1 MFALRS
7 WNFFKIHFFNRL
19 KFMQDKIIIHHARE
33 HNLKNISLEI
43 PRDSF
48 TVFTGVSGSGKSSLA
63 FDTIYQEGQ
72 RRYLESLSAYARQ
85 YLGSMEKPDV
95 ESIQGLSPTVCIDQK
110 TVNRNPRSTVGTV
123 TEIYDHF
130 RLLYARLGQVECP
143 SCGKEIQT
151 QTPDRVADR
160 ILAQKRAKM
169 VTIMAPIVQERKG
182 EYRKEIETLR
192 AEGFTKIRL
201 DGKIQSL
208 EEEIQLKR
216 YEKHTLEVIMDR
228 IVLLPINRARFI
240 EGLEK
245 AIGMTKGTFSLLI
258 ENDYTLESIQNACVK
273 CGVSFPEIEPR
284 LFSFN
289 NPVGACERCE
299 GLGQTYQF
307 LPSLIIKDETKS
319 VLEGAFACLNEKG
332 SLPYSQYGT
341 QELRIL
347 ARHYKMDINKPWK
360 ELSKKQQDV
369 FLYGSG
375 EEAIR
380 FVLDRVQDGQYVRL
394 QENRPIRGMIQAL
407 ERIYHF
413 TKTKALHK
421 YMLIQA
427 CHECEGKRLR
437 KISLNIKFQ
446 KLDIGEMSRM
456 TVGRLKTFFQQI
468 QLPTEHQE
476 IGRDLLKEIQLRLS
490 FLSNVGLDYLTIE
503 RPMKTL
509 SGGEAQRIRLARQV
523 GSGLTG
529 VLYVLDE
536 PSIGLHP
543 RDNQR
548 LLATL
553 KNLKEMG
560 NTVFVIEHDEETL
573 LAADHLV
580 DIGPGAGRLGGE
592 VLVNG
597 SLAQLILSENSLTG
611 QYLSGKKAIPLPEK
625 RRSFQHQIVLKGA
638 TLHNLNQVDC
648 AIPLEVLV
656 CITGVSGSGK
666 STLMHLLLKQA
677 ILKHFGQ
684 NTDPIGSYQSI
695 SGLEQID
702 QLIEIDQS
710 PIGRTPRSNPATY
723 TGVFDE
729 IRKLFSTLPESKA
742 RGYKEGRFSFNV
754 KGGRCETCQGGG
766 YITIDMHFLPD
777 VEVPCSECETKRFNE
792 ETLQVRYKGKNIYDV
807 LEMTILE
814 ALEFFHNF
822 PKIKRSLQT
831 LNDVGLSY
839 IQLGQKS
846 TTLSGGEA
854 QRIKLAYE
862 LQKKSSGKTLYLLDE
877 PTTGLHFDDIQKL
890 LRCLNE
896 LVEQGNTVLVIE
908 HHLDVIKMADHL
920 IDLGPEGG
928 EGGGK
933 IIFSGTPEEMVQTQQ
948 SYTAQALAPYLKPKK
963 KLSASLSSYHRPMSD
978 PESRHFLSV
987 KGARKNNL
995 KEVHLKVPKH
1005 KITAFS
1011 GVSGSGKTSLAFDT
1025 IFAEGQSR
1033 FVESLSTYARRFLGR
1048 LDKAEVDSIS
1058 GLQPAIA
1065 IDQRS
1070 CSRNPRSTVATL
1082 TELYDYFRIL
1092 YAQVGTPFCP
1102 KCEIPLLAHS
1112 PQFIFKNLMQH
1123 HSGEKGYVLH
1133 PLYEKGK
1140 KRLLSAPNKIGELI
1154 ESLQSEGYLRILVNH
1169 ETEYLFTD
1177 IPKQLRDIQFIDLVL
1192 DRIVLKNDQRSRII
1206 DSLELGYR
1214 MGKNQ
1219 LKIQINETVL
1229 HYHLLPNCTKCGF
1242 QLKEKITPKMF
1253 SFNSWQGG
1261 CPACQGLGF
1270 EMNDIDLDHE
1280 EESDDKIYS
1289 FPDQKTPCAVCNGER
1304 LSEIPRHVLL
1314 QGHNISKLC
1323 EKTPT
1328 ELFAFFKKLL
1338 VPLEQRPIT
1347 EPLLN
1352 EIEARLQFLIRVGLD
1367 YLGLSRTGDT
1377 LSGGEAQ
1384 RIRLATQM
1392 GNKLTGVLYV
1402 MDEPTIGLHPRDIE
1416 RLQKTIEDIRD
1427 LGNTVLLV
1435 EHEDSILRSADYIV
1449 DLGPFAGAEGGRIIA
1464 MSTPEELQRNPDSLT
1479 GQYLSG
1485 AKRIEIPKTESIGRK
1500 SILLRSA
1507 NINNLKNVSVEIPTQ
1522 NLVAVTG
1529 VSGSGKSSLIMQT
1542 LVPLLQQQRS
1552 NKKASYQGATLQLPE
1567 TIQGFQVID
1576 QSPIG
1581 RTPKSTPATF
1591 CRVMD
1596 GIRDFFA
1603 LLPESK
1609 QRGYTKAR
1617 FSFNHKSGRCA
1628 PCEGMGQKKIEMHF
1642 LSDVYISCEFC
1653 KGQRY
1658 NPPTLEIRY
1667 KGFSIADILNQTVD
1681 QLLSVFEHH
1690 PKIMKQLRVL
1700 HEVGLGY
1707 IRLGQSATTL
1717 SGGEA
1722 QRLKLAKELA
1732 SRNKQTLYILDEPT
1746 VGLHPYD
1753 IQKLMNI
1760 FHRLVQQGHTILVI
1774 EHNLEVI
1781 QLADHIIDLG
1791 PEGGSGG
1798 GKILFEGT
1806 PEALSKCNT
1815 SHTGKFLNQSM
1826 KQRKKQIAQQS

>member
-1 MFALRS
+1 
-7 WNFFKIHFFNRL
+7 
-19 KFMQDKIIIHHARE
+19 MQDKLIIHHARE

-72 RRYLESLSAYARQ
+72 RRYMESLSAYARQ

-130 RLLYARLGQVECP
+130 RLLYARLGQVQCP
-143 SCGKEIQT
+143 VCGKEIQT
-151 QTPDRVADR
+151 QTPDRIADR
-160 ILAQKRAKM
+160 ILTQKRAKM
-169 VTIMAPIVQERKG
+169 CMILAPIVQERKG
-182 EYRKEIETLR
+182 EYRKELETLR
-192 AEGFTKIRL
+192 AEGFTKVRI
-201 DGKIQSL
+201 DGKIQGL
-208 EEEIQLKR
+208 EEDIQLKR
-216 YEKHTLEVIMDR
+216 YEKHTLEVLIDR
-228 IVLLPINRARFI
+228 IVLLPINRSRFI
-240 EGLEK
+240 EALEK
-245 AIGMTKGTFSLLI
+245 AIAMTKGTFSSLI
-258 ENDYTLESIQNACVK
+258 ENDYTLESIQNACAT

-307 LPSLIIKDETKS
+307 LPSLIIKDENKS
-319 VLEGAFACLNEKG
+319 VLEGAFSCINDKG
-332 SLPYSQYGT
+332 ALPYSQYGL

-347 ARHYKMDINKPWK
+347 ASHYQFEINKPWK
-360 ELSKKQQDV
+360 ELTQKQQGI
-369 FLYGSG
+369 LLNGSG
-375 EEAIR
+375 EEKIR
-380 FVLDRVQDGQYVRL
+380 FVLDRVQEGKSVRL

-413 TKTKALHK
+413 TKSKTLHK
-421 YMLIQA
+421 YMLIQS
-427 CHECEGKRLR
+427 CPECDGKRLR
-437 KISLNIKFQ
+437 KISLNIKFR
-446 KLDIGEMSRM
+446 KIDIGEMSRL
-456 TVGRLKTFFQQI
+456 TVAGLKDFFQQTR
-468 QLPTEHQE
+468 LPLEQQE

-490 FLSNVGLDYLTIE
+490 FLSNVGLDYLTID
-503 RPMKTL
+503 RPMRTL

-543 RDNQR
+543 RDNQQ
-548 LLATL
+548 LLSTL

-573 LAADHLV
+573 LAADHIV

-597 SLAQLILSENSLTG
+597 SLADLMSSENSLTG
-611 QYLSGKKAIPLPEK
+611 QYLSGKKTIPVPKE
-625 RRSFQHQIVLKGA
+625 RRTFQHEICLKGA
-638 TLHNLNQVDC
+638 TLHNLKQVDC
-648 AIPLEVLV
+648 SIPLGILV
-656 CITGVSGSGK
+656 CMTGVSGSGK

-677 ILKHFGQ
+677 VLKHFGQ
-684 NTDPIGSYQSI
+684 NTDPLGSYKSI
-695 SGLEQID
+695 SGLEHLD

-729 IRKLFSTLPESKA
+729 IRKLFSSLPESKA
-742 RGYKEGRFSFNV
+742 CGYKEGRFSFNV

-792 ETLQVRYKGKNIYDV
+792 ETLQIRYKGKNIYDI
-807 LEMTILE
+807 LGMTVLE
-814 ALEFFHNF
+814 ALEFFQNF

-839 IQLGQKS
+839 IHLGQKS

-862 LQKKSSGKTLYLLDE
+862 LQKRSTGKTLYLLDE

-890 LRCLNE
+890 LRCLND

-908 HHLDVIKMADHL
+908 HNLDVIKTADYL

-933 IIFSGTPEEMVQTQQ
+933 IIFSGTPEEMAKIQKN
-948 SYTAQALAPYLKPKK
+948 YTAQALIPYLKPKK
-963 KLSASLSSYHRPMSD
+963 KIISSLPTYRPTCQAD

-995 KEVHLKVPKH
+995 KEVHLKIPKH
-1005 KITAFS
+1005 KITVFS

-1048 LDKAEVDSIS
+1048 LDKAEVDSIT

-1102 KCEIPLLAHS
+1102 HCNLPLMAHS
-1112 PQFIFKNLMQH
+1112 PQFIFKNLIERF
-1123 HSGEKGYVLH
+1123 SGEKGYI
-1133 PLYEKGK
+1133 LYPIYQKGK
-1140 KRLLSAPNKIGELI
+1140 KLLLSTPNKIGEVA
-1154 ESLQSEGYLRILVNH
+1154 ESFQAEGYLRILVNH
-1169 ETEYLFTD
+1169 EKEYLLTE
-1177 IPKQLRDIQFIDLVL
+1177 IPKQLRDVQFLDLVL
-1192 DRIVLKNDQRSRII
+1192 DRIVVKNDQRSRIV

-1219 LKIQINETVL
+1219 LKVQIHEEVL
-1229 HYHLLPNCTKCGF
+1229 HYHLLPNCTQCGF
-1242 QLKEKITPKMF
+1242 RLKEKITPKMF

-1270 EMNDIDLDHE
+1270 EMSDVEIDSE
-1280 EESDDKIYS
+1280 EEEKKQDFPEQKI
-1289 FPDQKTPCAVCNGER
+1289 PCVVCQGER
-1304 LSEIPRHVLL
+1304 LSEIPRHVRI
-1314 QGHNISKLC
+1314 QEYNISKLC

-1328 ELFAFFKKLL
+1328 ELLTFFKQLS
-1338 VPLEQRPIT
+1338 VPAEQQPIT
-1347 EPLLN
+1347 KPLLE
-1352 EIEARLQFLIRVGLD
+1352 EIEARLQFLMRVGLD

-1402 MDEPTIGLHPRDIE
+1402 MDEPTVGLHPRDIQ
-1416 RLQKTIEDIRD
+1416 RLQKTIESIRD

-1435 EHEDSILRSADYIV
+1435 EHDDSILRSADYIV
-1449 DLGPFAGAEGGRIIA
+1449 DFGPLAGAEGGRIIA
-1464 MSTPEELQRNPDSLT
+1464 MTTPEELEKNPDSLT

-1485 AKRIEIPKTESIGRK
+1485 ALKIEIPKTESINGKFIR
-1500 SILLRSA
+1500 LYSA
-1507 NINNLKNVSVEIPTQ
+1507 STNNLKDVSVEIPTQ
-1522 NLVAVTG
+1522 SLIVVTG

-1542 LVPLLQQQRS
+1542 MVPLLHQYRA
-1552 NKKASYQGATLQLPE
+1552 KKKTSYQGATLQVPE

-1596 GIRDFFA
+1596 GLRDFFA
-1603 LLPESK
+1603 QLPESR

-1617 FSFNHKSGRCA
+1617 FSFNNRSGRCQ

-1642 LSDVYISCEFC
+1642 LSDVYVLCEFC

-1658 NPPTLEIRY
+1658 NPNTLEVRY
-1667 KGFSIADILNQTVD
+1667 KGFSIADILNQTAD

-1690 PKIMKQLRVL
+1690 PKIRKQLQIL

-1732 SRNKQTLYILDEPT
+1732 SRSKQTLYILDEPT

-1760 FHRLVQQGHTILVI
+1760 FHRLVTQGHTILVI

-1781 QLADHIIDLG
+1781 RLADHVIDLG
-1791 PEGGSGG
+1791 PEGGDGG
-1798 GKILFEGT
+1798 GKVLFEGT
-1806 PEALSKCNT
+1806 PEALAKCST
-1815 SHTGKFLNQSM
+1815 SSTGKFLSQNL
-1826 KQRKKQIAQQS
+1826 KQRKKRNYSGTSC